1 MSAQSV
7 ILLSLATVASTLAGG
22 LFAFRF
28 WRLLDYIL
36 AYSAGVLLGVVAF
49 DILPEIFRLAER
61 RSADPQGAMIA
72 LVLGFFIFHV
82 VEKFIVL
89 HSHETPHGASH
100 EPHLGVLSAGALA
113 AHSFLDGLAIGVGFQ
128 VSAAL
133 GIAVLLA
140 VVAHDFCDGLNTV
153 ALMLVHRNPARRSLV
168 MLAVDAATPV
178 AGAAASFAV
187 SPSPGA
193 LMLYLGFFAG
203 FLLYIATADILP
215 KAYAAASRRAS
226 LALMALTAF
235 GAAFM
240 LVASRLANGL

>member
-1 MSAQSV
+1 MSAYGV
-7 ILLSLATVASTLAGG
+7 ILLSLVTVASTLAGG
-22 LFAFRF
+22 LFALRFR
-28 WRLLDYIL
+28 RLLDYIL
-36 AYSAGVLLGVVAF
+36 SYSAGVLLGVVAF

-61 RSADPQGAMIA
+61 RSLDPEGAMIA
-72 LVLGFFIFHV
+72 LVLGFFVFHV

-89 HSHETPHGASH
+89 HSHETPQGASH

-113 AHSFLDGLAIGVGFQ
+113 AHSFMDGLAIGVGFQ
-128 VSAAL
+128 VSPAL
-133 GIAVLLA
+133 GIAVLVA

-153 ALMLVHRNPARRSLV
+153 TLMLVHRNPARRSLV

-187 SPSPGA
+187 SPGA
-193 LMLYLGFFAG
+193 AALVLYLGFFAG

-215 KAYAAASRRAS
+215 KAYATANRRTS
-226 LALMALTAF
+226 VALIALTAF

-240 LVASRLANGL
+240 LIASRLAGAL